1 MKTKNQFFN
10 GSPIAVAY
18 YDRSV
23 AFFRNHDV
31 TTVGYGYIPDDL
43 LLAWVAPDPQQLLS
57 DMADG
62 KADPDSTLPFA
73 VYSCAYGYHDQIY
86 AAKLKDD
93 SYLTPSEK
101 IIEDFFLFQE
111 TLHYIVELQKRNY
124 FFIPLPILHFNALPE
139 MLPLLKEAVQRLG
152 VLQL

>member
-62 KADPDSTLPFA
+62 KADPDSTLSFA

-93 SYLTPSEK
+93 SYRTPSEK

>member
-43 LLAWVAPDPQQLLS
+43 LLAWVPPDPHQLLS

-93 SYLTPSEK
+93 SYRTPSEK

>member
-93 SYLTPSEK
+93 SYGTPYEK
-101 IIEDFFLFQE
+101 VIEDFFLFQE

>member
-93 SYLTPSEK
+93 SYRTPSEK

>member
-1 MKTKNQFFN
+1 MKTKKPQFK
-10 GSPIAVAY
+10 GSSVAVAY
-18 YDRSV
+18 YKRSV

-57 DMADG
+57 DMAHG

-93 SYLTPSEK
+93 SYGTPYEK
-101 IIEDFFLFQE
+101 VIEDFLLFQE
-111 TLHYIVELQKRNY
+111 AQQYIVDMNKNPLYIQT
-124 FFIPLPILHFNALPE
+124 LPIMHIKALPE
-139 MLPLLKEAVQRLG
+139 MLPLLREAARRFG
-152 VLQL
+152 ILQK

>member
-1 MKTKNQFFN
+1 MNTKNPFFN

-23 AFFRNHDV
+23 ALFSNHDV

-93 SYLTPSEK
+93 SYRTPSEK